1 MNSYRFFN
9 NKECE
14 YFPCHK
20 VKHEED
26 FNCLFCYCPLYLME
40 ECGGNYKTNK
50 NIKDCSS
57 CMIPHSVK
65 GYDYINKKLME
76 VFNAKRD
83 EFKKLHP
90 EEE

>member
-9 NKECE
+9 NKECQ

-20 VKHEED
+20 VKNED
-26 FNCLFCYCPLYLME
+26 EFNCLFCYCPLYLME
-40 ECGGNYKTNK
+40 ECGGNHSYHK
-50 NIKDCSS
+50 NVKDCSK

-76 VFNAKRD
+76 VFNEKREAYKRTHPD
-83 EFKKLHP
+83 E
-90 EEE
+90 